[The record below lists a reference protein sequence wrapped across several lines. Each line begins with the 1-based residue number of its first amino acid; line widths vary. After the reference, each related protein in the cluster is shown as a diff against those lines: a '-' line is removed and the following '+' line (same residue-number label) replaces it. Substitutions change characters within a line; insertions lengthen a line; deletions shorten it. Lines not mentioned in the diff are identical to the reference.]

1 MLTPKQERFCQN
13 LETKRMSQRAAYL
26 DAFPASKKWKPSSV
40 DEAACRLAKESK
52 ILSRLKELRADMERE
67 IKQEAKWTREDA
79 FKNLEWLL
87 KRAKEE
93 ADKGEL
99 TSPCVSAITN
109 AVKELNNLYNVNGD
123 TKGRGVLEEIL
134 GAVRGIDND

>member
-13 LETKRMSQRAAYL
+13 LEIKRMSQRAAYL
-26 DAFPASKKWKPSSV
+26 DAFPASKKWKSTTV
-40 DEAACRLAKESK
+40 DEAACRLAKQSK
-52 ILSRLKELRADMERE
+52 VLARIKELRADMERE

-109 AVKELNNLYNVNGD
+109 AVKELNNLYNVNGES
-123 TKGRGVLEEIL
+123 KGRGVLEEIL

>member
-13 LETKRMSQRAAYL
+13 LEIKRMSQRSAYL
-26 DAFPASKKWKPSSV
+26 DAFPNSKKWKPSTV

-52 ILSRLKELRADMERE
+52 VLARLKELRADMERE
-67 IKQEAKWTREDA
+67 IKEDARWTREDA
-79 FKNLEWLL
+79 FKNLDWLL

-93 ADKGEL
+93 AEKGEL

>member
-1 MLTPKQERFCQN
+1 
-13 LETKRMSQRAAYL
+13 MSQRAAYL